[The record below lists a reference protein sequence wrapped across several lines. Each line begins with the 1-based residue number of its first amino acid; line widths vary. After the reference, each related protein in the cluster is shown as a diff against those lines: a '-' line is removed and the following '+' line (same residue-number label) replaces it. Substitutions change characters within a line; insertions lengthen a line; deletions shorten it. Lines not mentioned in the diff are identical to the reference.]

1 MSARTSPPGSPERR
15 PGDPIAPPG
24 YELLRER
31 RIFGSV
37 VRAEWRGAAGDVLEW
52 TSRGHRKGR
61 APLVRPAEGAAAP
74 VAAGAGAAGAA
85 GSTAKA
91 RHRHP
96 PIFGVAVHQLTWWV
110 AVAFTVGSVF
120 FVVGAAG
127 AVGDPAS
134 WWPNPMYFVGSVL
147 FTIGA
152 SLQMTETARAGRNIG
167 GAHAD
172 QRGERRFLILR
183 RGRLDWNASVIQL
196 IGTVLFNINCLWGMS
211 MSLSHRQEDMRV
223 WVPSTVASVCFVV
236 SSWLSLFEA
245 DGAWWAWRPRRL
257 EWWITTGSLLGSWGF
272 LLSSLAGFFLGGH
285 LESVVTGVLGPHGE
299 TLWLEYAVDGVLLAG
314 SIAFLIGSYPLIPEA
329 LMADR
334 RTEGPASAS
343 SPAG

>member
-1 MSARTSPPGSPERR
+1 
-15 PGDPIAPPG
+15 
-24 YELLRER
+24 
-31 RIFGSV
+31 
-37 VRAEWRGAAGDVLEW
+37 
-52 TSRGHRKGR
+52 
-61 APLVRPAEGAAAP
+61 VRPAEAAAAP
-74 VAAGAGAAGAA
+74 SEAAAETGQAGAGAAAGAE
-85 GSTAKA
+85 
-91 RHRHP
+91 RCRP
-96 PIFGVAVHQLTWWV
+96 PFFGFAVHDLTWWI

-120 FVVGAAG
+120 FVLGAAG

-152 SLQMTETARAGRNIG
+152 SLQMAETARAGREVG
-167 GAHAD
+167 GAGAGA
-172 QRGERRFLILR
+172 RAERRFLLLR
-183 RGRLDWNASVIQL
+183 RGRLDWNASMIQL
-196 IGTVLFNINCLWGMS
+196 IGTILFNINCFWGMS

-236 SSWLSLFEA
+236 SSGLSSFEA
-245 DGAWWAWRPRRL
+245 NGAWWAWRPRRL

-314 SIAFLIGSYPLIPEA
+314 SIAFLVGSYPLIPEA
-329 LMADR
+329 LMADHR
-334 RTEGPASAS
+334 RKDDAGGPADD
-343 SPAG
+343 GT

>member
-1 MSARTSPPGSPERR
+1 MPERR
-15 PGDPIAPPG
+15 HGDPVPPPG
-24 YELLRER
+24 YELVRAR

-37 VRAEWRGAAGDVLEW
+37 VRAEWRGPRGDVLEW

-61 APLVRPAEGAAAP
+61 APVVR
-74 VAAGAGAAGAA
+74 AAGAGVSRERPPG
-85 GSTAKA
+85 TA
-91 RHRHP
+91 RRRP
-96 PIFGVAVHQLTWWV
+96 PVFGFAVRDLTWWV

-134 WWPNPMYFVGSVL
+134 WWPNPMYFAGSVL

-152 SLQMTETARAGRNIG
+152 SLQMAETARAGRDVLDS
-167 GAHAD
+167 GAKPEAK
-172 QRGERRFLILR
+172 RRFLILR

-196 IGTVLFNINCLWGMS
+196 VGTVLFNINCFWGMS
-211 MSLSHRQEDMRV
+211 MSLSHGQEDARV
-223 WVPSTVASVCFVV
+223 WVPSTVASVCFVA

-245 DGAWWAWRPRRL
+245 NGAWWAWRPRRL
-257 EWWITTGSLLGSWGF
+257 EWWITMGSLLGSWGF
-272 LLSSLAGFFLGGH
+272 LLSSLAGFFLGGR
-285 LESVVTGVLGPHGE
+285 LESLVTGVLGPHGE

-314 SIAFLIGSYPLIPEA
+314 SIAVLIGSYPMIPEA

-334 RTEGPASAS
+334 REKG
-343 SPAG
+343 SPGGVR

>member
-1 MSARTSPPGSPERR
+1 MSAPTTSPGTPERR
-15 PGDPIAPPG
+15 PGDPIPPPG
-24 YELLRER
+24 YVLVRER

-37 VRAEWRGAAGDVLEW
+37 VRAEWRGPRGDVLEW

-61 APLVRPAEGAAAP
+61 APVVRPA
-74 VAAGAGAAGAA
+74 GAGSSPRRPAAGAA
-85 GSTAKA
+85 EAGPASPAA
-91 RHRHP
+91 RRRP
-96 PIFGVAVHQLTWWV
+96 PVFGFAIHDLTWWV

-152 SLQMTETARAGRNIG
+152 SIQMAETARAGRVIMAGG
-167 GAHAD
+167 GA
-172 QRGERRFLILR
+172 QQPERRFLILR

-196 IGTVLFNINCLWGMS
+196 IGTVLFNINCFWGMS
-211 MSLSHRQEDMRV
+211 MSLSHGQEDVRV
-223 WVPSTVASVCFVV
+223 WVPSTVASVCFVAA
-236 SSWLSLFEA
+236 SWLSVFEA
-245 DGAWWAWRPRRL
+245 NGAWWAWRPRRL
-257 EWWITTGSLLGSWGF
+257 EWWITVGSLLGSWGF
-272 LLSSLAGFFLGGH
+272 LLSSLAGFFLGGQ
-285 LESVVTGVLGPHGE
+285 LESLVTGVLGPHGE

-314 SIAFLIGSYPLIPEA
+314 AIAFLIGSYPMIPEA

-334 RTEGPASAS
+334 RGP
-343 SPAG
+343 SPSGQAE